1 MKPANNRLQPTARG
15 VSRAR
20 AAAEAA
26 TLGRHADI
34 MDVSGGFV
42 RIASV
47 LGVTMGL
54 LVVVGGSASTTASA
68 QDQPPPATATTPGIG
83 HFGSLF
89 TSPPPRNLVG
99 GRLTRSRP
107 TDLKASLLFKSPRLD
122 QSEPRLGDKPSVV
135 CGMTLLPADPAI
147 DTGIRR
153 SVPTDGEQ
161 FTMRR
166 VVPEVCRQ

>member
-1 MKPANNRLQPTARG
+1 M
-15 VSRAR
+15 
-20 AAAEAA
+20 
-26 TLGRHADI
+26 
-34 MDVSGGFV
+34 

-47 LGVTMGL
+47 LGVMMGL
-54 LVVVGGSASTTASA
+54 LLCGGSASTTVSA

-83 HFGSLF
+83 QFGSLF

-99 GRLTRSRP
+99 GRLTRSPP
-107 TDLKASLLFKSPRLD
+107 TDLKTSLLFKSPRLD
-122 QSEPRLGDKPSVV
+122 QSEPRRADKPRVV

-161 FTMRR
+161 FTMRK